1 MSFLQVLIAMDRAD
15 EVTGKMEEIHNNL
28 KAAYSQIQPCSQE
41 SSKAGCTSPDSDQ
54 ELPDSEQLKPE
65 KENLKAEYKWAF
77 QRSKSGHD
85 LEVKSCPSASPN
97 RYSPGF
103 AEIYKRT

>member
-1 MSFLQVLIAMDRAD
+1 MSFFQVLISMDRAD
-15 EVTGKMEEIHNNL
+15 EMTGKMEEIRNNL
-28 KAAYSQIQPCSQE
+28 KAAYSQIPSCSQE
-41 SSKAGCTSPDSDQ
+41 SSKAGCSSPCSDQ
-54 ELPDSEQLKPE
+54 VLSDSEQLKPE
-65 KENLKAEYKWAF
+65 KENLKAEDMWAF
-77 QRSKSGHD
+77 RTSKSGQD